1 MARIYYRC
9 EPFSKAD
16 VTLALESGVDG
27 VIVPRAQVEKVAAL
41 SRCTVWACED
51 VASVPLN
58 VKADEE
64 ALVARLKAGE
74 TACLARGWEI
84 IPVENLLAQADNVL
98 AEAGSLEEARLAAGI
113 LERGVDGI
121 VVLPEALAE
130 LKAIVAQC
138 KISQGREELQK
149 AVITRVE
156 PVGLGHRVCADTLSL
171 LKRGQGML
179 VGNSSAFTFLVHA
192 ETEHNEYVAA
202 RPFRVNAGAVHA
214 YARLPHDKTCYLGEL
229 AAGQEVLIVGADGQT
244 SVATVGRVKIEVRPM
259 LLVEAEAETPEGPK
273 RGAVF
278 LQNAETS
285 RKRSARCS
293 MADAHSPSDAPQRLT
308 AIRGEIDSVD
318 QELLALFNRRAAL
331 SLEVGRIKAGDPGI
345 VFKPLRE
352 REVLD
357 GLARKNDGPLPEEHL
372 RAIWR
377 EIFSSSRALQAPSP
391 ILPVWS
397 IWAMPPASTPA
408 TTCRRSSPT
417 CTPAAASWAWC
428 RWRIPCRAPW
438 ASASICSSSM
448 TCISRPSSSRPSRTV
463 C

>member
-27 VIVPRAQVEKVAAL
+27 VIVPRARVENVAAL

-58 VKADEE
+58 AKADEE
-64 ALVARLKAGE
+64 ALLARLKAGE

-121 VVLPEALAE
+121 VVLPEALAD

-214 YARLPHDKTCYLGEL
+214 YVRLPHDKTCYLGEL

-244 SVATVGRVKIEVRPM
+244 SMTTVGRVKIEVRPM
-259 LLVEAEAETPEGPK
+259 LLVEA
-273 RGAVF
+273 
-278 LQNAETS
+278 
-285 RKRSARCS
+285 
-293 MADAHSPSDAPQRLT
+293 
-308 AIRGEIDSVD
+308 
-318 QELLALFNRRAAL
+318 
-331 SLEVGRIKAGDPGI
+331 
-345 VFKPLRE
+345 
-352 REVLD
+352 
-357 GLARKNDGPLPEEHL
+357 
-372 RAIWR
+372 
-377 EIFSSSRALQAPSP
+377 
-391 ILPVWS
+391 
-397 IWAMPPASTPA
+397 
-408 TTCRRSSPT
+408 
-417 CTPAAASWAWC
+417 
-428 RWRIPCRAPW
+428 
-438 ASASICSSSM
+438 
-448 TCISRPSSSRPSRTV
+448 
-463 C
+463 